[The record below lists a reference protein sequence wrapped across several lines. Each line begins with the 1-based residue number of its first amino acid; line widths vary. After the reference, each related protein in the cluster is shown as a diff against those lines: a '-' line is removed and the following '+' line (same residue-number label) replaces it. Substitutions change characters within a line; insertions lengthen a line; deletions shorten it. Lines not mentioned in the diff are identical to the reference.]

1 MSVYH
6 PSTACPQKNYEFVH
20 LFTSYLRDLLNLKL
34 PIIIAGDI
42 NLNLLNP
49 ENLFYID
56 MFMNDM
62 FECGL
67 RPLITRPTRVNPN
80 NPTTGHSILDHVWI
94 SEDFPGTQS
103 YVFQVGI
110 TDHFPVCAVFSALN
124 SNLSPTEVRVRPIT
138 NRGKETFSMLLA
150 NISIES
156 DNNMNYL
163 YGNYY
168 NEVFRSYCISFPIMV
183 SSPMGRNPAPW
194 MTFRLKQCI
203 KKKAKL
209 YKMHPRGNISRGDY
223 TIFKS
228 RLTNAI
234 RRSKALYYS
243 KLFIEN
249 AKNQKWTWKIINGII
264 SKKKKWY

>member
-1 MSVYH
+1 M
-6 PSTACPQKNYEFVH
+6 
-20 LFTSYLRDLLNLKL
+20 RDLLNLKL

-56 MFMNDM
+56 MFINYM
-62 FECGL
+62 FECGM

-94 SEDFPGTQS
+94 SEDFPGAQS
-103 YVFQVGI
+103 YVLQVGI
-110 TDHFPVCAVFSALN
+110 TDHFPVCAVFAALT
-124 SNLSPTEVRVRPIT
+124 SNLSPTEVRVRLIT
-138 NRGKETFSMLLA
+138 NRGKETFSMLLT

-168 NEVFRSYCISFPIMV
+168 NKVFRSYNISFPIIV
-183 SSPMGRNPAPW
+183 SSPMSRNPASW

-209 YKMHPRGNISRGDY
+209 YKMYLRGNISQGDY
-223 TIFKS
+223 TIFKN

-234 RRSKALYYS
+234 RRSKALYYL

-249 AKNQKWTWKIINGII
+249 AKNQK
-264 SKKKKWY
+264 